1 MSGHLARGLLGF
13 AALWAGF
20 HFASH
25 GPGYSA
31 ALVIVGLL
39 LLRGCPMC
47 WAATLIERLRRNR
60 DVACRCTDGSG
71 ERDMNEGTLCNAFER
86 IGRNEGISTMLAEYA
101 EQPCRRERLLWN
113 SAAAAERSGSPRRSR
128 II

>member
-13 AALWAGF
+13 AALWAGL

-25 GPGYSA
+25 AVGYSA

-47 WAATLIERLRRNR
+47 WAATLIERLRGNR
-60 DVACRCTDGSG
+60 DVPCRCTDGVC
-71 ERDMNEGTLCNAFER
+71 EREMHEGILCNAFGR
-86 IGRNEGISTMLAEYA
+86 IESKGGTLDEAGGT
-101 EQPCRRERLLWN
+101 RRAN
-113 SAAAAERSGSPRRSR
+113 GAARTPGLE
-128 II
+128 